1 MRRAALLA
9 FVLALLLVGAP
20 ANAATAGGKC
30 VKVGSKSTK
39 GTVQLV
45 CKRNAQG
52 KATWT
57 VANPKPLPTA
67 TPTTPTRPLEI
78 WEVAQQKLDLAWKN
92 KKSLDLPIQIE
103 YQTSFPISK
112 WANDAIGYLQPSV
125 DFFSAIGVPVNSK
138 VLLIVGDYSYVKA
151 RTKELGCRNIGE
163 DEISDNCGAGIIF
176 LNVTTTGF
184 MHNIESVLIHE
195 LFHEAQRQAASSVE
209 RDRYHYPLWLRQGG
223 AELVRNYVFGKVT
236 GLGYGEMR
244 QFQIAHKEKN
254 CESFSIAET
263 VAQGRLTTEP
273 SKCDYTGGLLSV
285 ERLVAL
291 SPKLDVFASWVL
303 RTDVSL
309 ELVNKVLSAYNSIPV
324 LTTES
329 HARAIEKIYGVSS
342 ALFEIEM
349 NAYVQSQLSGR

>member
-1 MRRAALLA
+1 MPRATVLA
-9 FVLALLLVGAP
+9 TVLALLLTGSP

-30 VKVGSKSTK
+30 LKVGSKSTK

-45 CKRNAQG
+45 CKKNAKG
-52 KATWT
+52 KVTWT
-57 VANPKPLPTA
+57 IVKPTPVPTPK
-67 TPTTPTRPLEI
+67 PTTPARPLEI

-92 KKSLDLPIQIE
+92 QKSSGSPVQIE
-103 YQTSFPISK
+103 YQTSFLIPQ
-112 WANDAIGYLQPSV
+112 WANDAIRYLQPSV
-125 DFFSAIGVPVNSK
+125 DFFTAIGVPVSSK
-138 VLLIVGDYSYVKA
+138 VLLIVGEYSYVKA

-163 DEISDNCGAGIIF
+163 DEISDNCATGVIF

-184 MHNIESVLIHE
+184 MHNKESVLIHE
-195 LFHEAQRQAASSVE
+195 LFHEAQSQAAASVR

-285 ERLVAL
+285 ERLVAI
-291 SPKLDVFASWVL
+291 SPNLDVFASWVL
-303 RTDVSL
+303 RSDVSL